1 MEIKN
6 LRWVLTWH
14 LKETDLARILE
25 GRNAMLASICS
36 EKCRKHVHTPCC
48 FPCVS
53 PRGGDPNATSRGEH
67 RFPPTCARWAAASS
81 SKEQQAA
88 GKQLESWR
96 QKKCYVSIDLLRK
109 IQKTWPYPSQ
119 HYENLFLN
127 MLYSC
132 YVRCSLFPHSAFHLF
147 ELAKVWRC
155 YVKHIR
161 APYLSHIRREK
172 AHHPH
177 GTAAIQ
183 KSHIR

>member
-1 MEIKN
+1 MSIP
-6 LRWVLTWH
+6 LVVSSVCLPGVVIPMQRVGVSIVFRQH
-14 LKETDLARILE
+14 ARGAAGE
-25 GRNAMLASICS
+25 QQQ
-36 EKCRKHVHTPCC
+36 
-48 FPCVS
+48 VS
-53 PRGGDPNATSRGEH
+53 SSKQQQG
-67 RFPPTCARWAAASS
+67 AASS
-81 SKEQQAA
+81 RQAA

-109 IQKTWPYPSQ
+109 IQKTCPYPSQ

>member
-1 MEIKN
+1 
-6 LRWVLTWH
+6 
-14 LKETDLARILE
+14 
-25 GRNAMLASICS
+25 MLASICS
-36 EKCRKHVHTPCC
+36 ETCRKHVHTPCC
-48 FPCVS
+48 FPCES

-67 RFPPTCARWAAASS
+67 RFPPTRARSSRWAAAGKQQQVSS
-81 SKEQQAA
+81 SKQQQGAASSKQAA

-109 IQKTWPYPSQ
+109 IQKTCPYPSQ

-132 YVRCSLFPHSAFHLF
+132 YVKCSLFPHSSFHFF

>member
-1 MEIKN
+1 MRPGEKEIGRFWARWAPTHKHSIRRRCGNNLCIPQEMEIKN

-25 GRNAMLASICS
+25 GRNAMLASI
-36 EKCRKHVHTPCC
+36 
-48 FPCVS
+48 
-53 PRGGDPNATSRGEH
+53 
-67 RFPPTCARWAAASS
+67 
-81 SKEQQAA
+81 
-88 GKQLESWR
+88 
-96 QKKCYVSIDLLRK
+96 LLRK
-109 IQKTWPYPSQ
+109 NQKTSPYPSR

-132 YVRCSLFPHSAFHLF
+132 YVRCSLFPHSSFHLF
-147 ELAKVWRC
+147 DLAKFWRC

-161 APYLSHIRREK
+161 APHLSHIRREK

>member
-1 MEIKN
+1 MQ
-6 LRWVLTWH
+6 
-14 LKETDLARILE
+14 ETCPYPLL
-25 GRNAMLASICS
+25 
-36 EKCRKHVHTPCC
+36 
-48 FPCVS
+48 FPLCVS
-53 PRGGDPNATSRGEH
+53 PGWWSQCNESG
-67 RFPPTCARWAAASS
+67 WASFSTNMRAVSS

-132 YVRCSLFPHSAFHLF
+132 YVRCSLFPHSSFHLF

-161 APYLSHIRREK
+161 ALYLSHK
-172 AHHPH
+172 SHQAGKGTSSPWH
-177 GTAAIQ
+177 GGDTERSHQVAG
-183 KSHIR
+183 SHIREEESPWHSSR